1 MDQPTDIRMQFTF
14 ATVQMVALPLDEAD
28 FRLPADEF
36 ARLVHAN
43 ERAELGKL
51 FVHKAQGLQEKVG
64 AEPMQGA
71 LQSAL
76 YDIDQSDG
84 IKELREL
91 IDAVKTTVLERFYP
105 VEERRV
111 VG

>member
-1 MDQPTDIRMQFTF
+1 MEQPTNTRLQFTF
-14 ATVQMVALPLDEAD
+14 ATVQMMAHPLDEAD
-28 FRLPADEF
+28 LKLPADEF
-36 ARLVHAN
+36 TRLIRAN
-43 ERAELGKL
+43 ERARDGKL
-51 FVHKAQGLQEKVG
+51 FIHKAQALHEKVG

-91 IDAVKTTVLERFYP
+91 LDAVKTTVLERLYP
-105 VEERRV
+105 VE
-111 VG
+111 